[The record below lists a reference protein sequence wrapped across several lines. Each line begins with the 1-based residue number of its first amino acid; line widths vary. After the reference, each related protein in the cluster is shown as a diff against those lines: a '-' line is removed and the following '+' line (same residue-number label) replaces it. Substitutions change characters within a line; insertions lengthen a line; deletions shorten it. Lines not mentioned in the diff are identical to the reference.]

1 MNDSPDRNDV
11 DRATL
16 DATARLRARLAAEN
30 ARAQPT
36 RKPAI
41 WPWMIA
47 GGLFVFTAGMLANP
61 LFERTV
67 RGQLPFLAA
76 ENAHDAEIDRLGDRL
91 AKLEKQPGA
100 TKPEEVPDERL
111 VRTETGLLSA
121 RDLINRDARRIDTLT
136 KDIASLSARLAAEQA
151 RREATTGTAE
161 AAAARAEAMLTLVMV
176 RSALADG
183 RPLGALEGAL
193 NRLFGATQPQVVAAI
208 TAVGERPPTRDGL
221 AARLD
226 AFGSALGQR
235 GTGQRLGWWQALG
248 HSVSALVGSA
258 DDPVLLRVADAQAR
272 LASGDLAAATAQV
285 RRLPA
290 AQRRAAR
297 GWLDDAD
304 RLLAAERALATLEA
318 GTLDALASPVL
329 APVTPASNRAR

>member
-30 ARAQPT
+30 ARAQPA

-67 RGQLPFLAA
+67 RGQLPFLTSDPGPDAA
-76 ENAHDAEIDRLGDRL
+76 LARLQDRLDRL
-91 AKLEKQPGA
+91 EKLPTA
-100 TKPEEVPDERL
+100 AKPEEAPGERL

-121 RDLINRDARRIDTLT
+121 RDLINRDARRIDALT
-136 KDIASLSARLAAEQA
+136 KDVASLSARLAAEQA

-193 NRLFGATQPQVVAAI
+193 NRLFGAAQPQAVAAI
-208 TAVGERPPTRDGL
+208 TAVAERPPTRDGL
-221 AARLD
+221 AGRLD
-226 AFGSALGQR
+226 GFGKALGQR
-235 GTGQRLGWWQALG
+235 GTGQRLGWWPALT
-248 HSVSALVGSA
+248 HSVTSLVGGA
-258 DDPVLLRVADAQAR
+258 DDPVLQR
-272 LASGDLAAATAQV
+272 LAEAQGRLAAGDLAAAAAQV

-290 AQRRAAR
+290 GQRRAAR
-297 GWLDDAD
+297 AWLADAD

-329 APVTPASNRAR
+329 APVPAASNRAR